1 MHARDLLFEAIA
13 QRLADVLSPGLTI
26 VAVDGVD
33 GAGKTMFADD
43 LAGYLSDT
51 GLAIVRSG
59 ADHFH
64 NPRSVRHARGKTSPE
79 GFYRDSYDYA
89 GLREAL
95 FYPARIGRPA
105 RLALFDHR
113 TDQMVAGEG
122 VVLPLPGVLVFDGLF
137 LHRPELR
144 DEWDLGIFLDVP
156 FEVSYAR
163 MAARDGS
170 NPMPSAAANRRYYKG
185 QQLYLSEADPRAAA
199 DILVDYADLDRPT
212 ILRARKRGAGAP
224 LEADC

>member
-1 MHARDLLFEAIA
+1 VHARNLLFETIA
-13 QRLADVLSPGLTI
+13 QRLHDVLSPGLTI
-26 VAVDGVD
+26 IAVDGVD
-33 GAGKTMFADD
+33 GAGKTIFADD
-43 LAGYLSDT
+43 LAGHLSER
-51 GLAIVRSG
+51 GLAVFRSG

-64 NPRSVRHARGKTSPE
+64 HSRSVRYTRGKTSPE

-95 FYPARIGRPA
+95 LYPARIGRPA

-113 TDQMVAGEG
+113 TDQPVAGEA
-122 VVLPLPGVLVFDGLF
+122 VVLPLPAVLVFDGLF

-144 DEWDLGIFLDVP
+144 DEWDLSIFLDVP

-170 NPMPSAAANRRYYKG
+170 NPSPTAAANRRYYQG
-185 QQLYLSEADPRAAA
+185 QQLYLSEANPRAAA
-199 DILVDYADLDRPT
+199 DILVDYADFDHPK
-212 ILRARKRGAGAP
+212 ILRPRKKGRRSAPELRG
-224 LEADC
+224 